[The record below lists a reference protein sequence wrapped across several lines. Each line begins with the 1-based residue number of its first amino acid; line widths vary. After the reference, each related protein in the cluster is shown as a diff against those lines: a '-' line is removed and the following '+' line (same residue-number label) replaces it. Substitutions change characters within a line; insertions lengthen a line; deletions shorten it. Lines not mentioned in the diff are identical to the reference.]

1 MRDRD
6 DAPLED
12 EDDLAVRLRAAAV
25 AERPT
30 FSPELH
36 ARLLA
41 RSVPARANRA
51 ITWRRMALPALAG
64 GLVAVVAAVVVV
76 SPATV
81 RPPKTEPPRDV
92 AVAGV
97 VPGIERLPTLAEV
110 EEGVV
115 ASVTAAL
122 VDLPPWLDLVAVD
135 PAEFGADDGGP

>member
-6 DAPLED
+6 DELLED
-12 EDDLAVRLRAAAV
+12 EYDLAARLRAAAAV
-25 AERPT
+25 ERPA

-41 RSVPARANRA
+41 RSVPAPVPRA
-51 ITWRRMALPALAG
+51 ITWRRMALPAIAG
-64 GLVAVVAAVVVV
+64 GLVAAVAAAVVVA
-76 SPATV
+76 PATV
-81 RPPKTEPPRDV
+81 RPPEAEPPRDV

-97 VPGIERLPTLAEV
+97 APGIERLPTLAEV

-135 PAEFGADDGGP
+135 PAEFGANEVGP